1 VSNEVADRIFDYDL
15 TEKIPY
21 CGTIKD
27 APNINFKKDS
37 ESITGFTITI
47 KNHTRKEAEAI
58 AENKSEKLKEIL
70 VVKSHICTEVIY
82 RGDKTIPKLGEPT
95 TVYGIYTTMSDI
107 ALGIIDLDLN
117 ESTVHNLINPNNSF
131 NSELLYH
138 VSKGICQFNN
148 KNYEESIKEIVK
160 AIEDNQS
167 IWKYNEYLI
176 LRDMLSHLPTTKRIA
191 KEFDTLFANDKR
203 FNFTYNEDPY
213 QFSID
218 IKSEQN
224 QLAFKE
230 KASEF
235 IAEMKKYLNLF

>member
-1 VSNEVADRIFDYDL
+1 M
-15 TEKIPY
+15 
-21 CGTIKD
+21 
-27 APNINFKKDS
+27 
-37 ESITGFTITI
+37 
-47 KNHTRKEAEAI
+47 
-58 AENKSEKLKEIL
+58 
-70 VVKSHICTEVIY
+70 
-82 RGDKTIPKLGEPT
+82 PKPGEPT
-95 TVYGIYTTMSDI
+95 IYGIFTIMRDI

-138 VSKGICQFNN
+138 VSKGICHFNN
-148 KNYEESIKEIVK
+148 KNYEESIKEIFK

-176 LRDMLSHLPTTKRIA
+176 LRDMLSHLPTNKRTA
-191 KEFDTLFANDKR
+191 KEFDKLFANDKR

>member
-1 VSNEVADRIFDYDL
+1 MRV
-15 TEKIPY
+15 P
-21 CGTIKD
+21 
-27 APNINFKKDS
+27 
-37 ESITGFTITI
+37 
-47 KNHTRKEAEAI
+47 
-58 AENKSEKLKEIL
+58 
-70 VVKSHICTEVIY
+70 
-82 RGDKTIPKLGEPT
+82 
-95 TVYGIYTTMSDI
+95 
-107 ALGIIDLDLN
+107 
-117 ESTVHNLINPNNSF
+117 VHNLINPNNSF

-138 VSKGICQFNN
+138 VSKGICHFNN
-148 KNYEESIKEIVK
+148 KNYEESIKEIFK

-176 LRDMLSHLPTTKRIA
+176 LRDMLSHLPTNKRTA
-191 KEFDTLFANDKR
+191 KEFNKLFGNDKR